1 MRFVQ
6 AGVLLLG
13 AASYLGLCMVMQ
25 TFNSRTDG
33 AVVPLIIGGWMLLL
47 LVVAALV
54 IVDSVRKARAGKT
67 AQLARDLYVVKLA
80 AIPLFSINFIVL
92 ATIGLFGSAV
102 TAALFAS
109 AYPQDDF
116 TAFGGEMLG
125 IFAIAIALT
134 YLAMLT
140 TSTYGWATI
149 AQLRRDGRIGSG
161 MAALYRV
168 MLLLFV
174 LDVVAGILLYA
185 RSRRE
190 EVAQ

>member
-25 TFNSRTDG
+25 TFSSRTDG

-54 IVDSVRKARAGKT
+54 TVDSIKKARAGKT

-92 ATIGLFGSAV
+92 ATIGFFGTAVSAY
-102 TAALFAS
+102 LFAS
-109 AYPQDDF
+109 ADPEDDF
-116 TAFGGEMLG
+116 TSFGGEMLG

-149 AQLRRDGRIGSG
+149 AQLRRDGRIGSA

-185 RSRRE
+185 RSQRE

>member
-25 TFNSRTDG
+25 TFSSRTDG

-54 IVDSVRKARAGKT
+54 TVDSIKKARAGKT

-92 ATIGLFGSAV
+92 ATIGFFGTAVSAY
-102 TAALFAS
+102 LFAS
-109 AYPQDDF
+109 ADPEDDF
-116 TAFGGEMLG
+116 TSFGGEMLG

-140 TSTYGWATI
+140 TSPYGWATI
-149 AQLRRDGRIGSG
+149 AQLRRDGRIGSA

-185 RSRRE
+185 RSQRE